1 MSDETKPGD
10 APPPVAEVEGADA
23 AAAATTADDA
33 ATQPPAANADKD
45 LPPPA
50 PPLRYGVKLRTA
62 RERMGLRA
70 GHIASTLHLE
80 ERVVRALE
88 EGREDDLP
96 ARVYA
101 RGYIRA
107 YANLVGLSPAD
118 LVADF
123 DQNDDQP
130 AEQGVGRPHPPRP
143 PRQRK
148 NLTDLP
154 RRRPGL
160 LFSGIVVVV
169 VIALAGTL
177 WAIQSAFDWSF
188 VTNVGGPP
196 AAQPAWRSGQNSERG
211 SDDEA
216 AEGGDRGEG
225 GVSTTSAAAGAGQD
239 IPTANLEFVIRA
251 DSWVEVYDGQK
262 RALHEA
268 VGKAGET
275 LSMSGTPPFTID
287 IGYAAGVEL
296 RYNGDLVALAPH
308 TQGSVAQLVLH

>member
-1 MSDETKPGD
+1 MSEKTTPDD
-10 APPPVAEVEGADA
+10 APPPAAESVDA
-23 AAAATTADDA
+23 AGNVAVRPPPAA
-33 ATQPPAANADKD
+33 PRPAANADKD
-45 LPPPA
+45 LPPPE
-50 PPLRYGVKLRTA
+50 PPLRYGAKLRAA

-70 GHIASTLHLE
+70 GHVASTLHLE

-96 ARVYA
+96 ARVYV

-107 YANLVGLSPAD
+107 YANLVGLSPD
-118 LVADF
+118 GLVADF

-143 PRQRK
+143 PKQRK

-177 WAIQSAFDWSF
+177 WVIQSAFDWSF

-196 AAQPAWRSGQNSERG
+196 AAQPAWRSGQDSDRG

-216 AEGGDRGEG
+216 AEGGDGGEG
-225 GVSTTSAAAGAGQD
+225 GVSTTSAATGAGQD
-239 IPTANLEFVIRA
+239 IPAANLEFVIRA

-262 RALHEA
+262 RALHKA

>member
-1 MSDETKPGD
+1 MNDKTKPDD
-10 APPPVAEVEGADA
+10 APPAAESADATDDA
-23 AAAATTADDA
+23 AAP
-33 ATQPPAANADKD
+33 PPAADADND
-45 LPPPA
+45 LPPPE

-70 GHIASTLHLE
+70 GHVASTLHLE
-80 ERVVRALE
+80 EQVVRALE
-88 EGREDDLP
+88 EGREDELP

-107 YANLVGLSPAD
+107 YANLVGLFPAD

-123 DQNDDQP
+123 DQSDDQST
-130 AEQGVGRPHPPRP
+130 EQGAGRPHPPRP
-143 PRQRK
+143 PKQRQ

-169 VIALAGTL
+169 VLALAGTL
-177 WAIQSAFDWSF
+177 WAIQNAFDWSF
-188 VTNVGGPP
+188 VTNAGGPP
-196 AAQPAWRSGQNSERG
+196 ATQPGWRSGRDSERG
-211 SDDEA
+211 SNDEA
-216 AEGGDRGEG
+216 AEGGGD
-225 GVSTTSAAAGAGQD
+225 VSPTSAAASAGKD
-239 IPTANLEFVIRA
+239 IPAANLEFVIRA

-275 LSMSGTPPFTID
+275 LTMSGTPPFTID

-296 RYNGDLVALAPH
+296 RYNGELVALAPH